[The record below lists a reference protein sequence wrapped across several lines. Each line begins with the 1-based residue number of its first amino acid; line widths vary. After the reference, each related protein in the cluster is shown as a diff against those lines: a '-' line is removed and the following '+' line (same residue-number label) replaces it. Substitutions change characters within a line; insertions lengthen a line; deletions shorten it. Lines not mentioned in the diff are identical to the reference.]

1 MIKRITDIIFSL
13 IGIIVLFPVFIVI
26 VIIIKIDSRG
36 PIFYLSE
43 RIGKNEKP
51 FTILKFR
58 TMIPDAEKSGLY
70 CTASNDKRITRVGR
84 KIRRLKID
92 ELPQL
97 INILKGEMSFVGPR
111 PDIKKYLNL
120 ISKKD
125 RDIIFSVRPGIT
137 DISSL
142 FYSQEGDILMNSLNP
157 EKEYIEKILP
167 HKIQMQKE
175 YVHKMSFLLDLKIVI
190 KTIIKI
196 FKK

>member
-13 IGIIVLFPVFIVI
+13 IGIIVFFPVFIVI
-26 VIIIKIDSRG
+26 AIIIKIDSRG

-43 RIGKNEKP
+43 RVGRKEKL
-51 FTILKFR
+51 FIILKFR

-137 DISSL
+137 DISTL
-142 FYSQEGDILMNSLNP
+142 FYFQEGDILMNSLNP

-167 HKIQMQKE
+167 HKIKMQKE
-175 YVHKMSFLLDLKIVI
+175 YVHKMSFLLDFKIMI

>member
-137 DISSL
+137 DISTL
-142 FYSQEGDILMNSLNP
+142 FYFQEGDILMNSLNP